1 MNDRAVHSA
10 LPLPLLEG
18 VAGEVQEVIG
28 RDATIR
34 LIVAMRGKTGRS
46 WRVCFYVPKHLPIDH
61 ELVGILGWRDARR
74 LSRWFGGEILQTSNL
89 RFVERR
95 WRGFAVWKLALV
107 DQVPA
112 SSIAEWLGVDVT
124 TVRKTLL
131 RKPPE
136 EFHSL
141 LADVG
146 WEGVLDV

>member
-1 MNDRAVHSA
+1 MNERADHSA
-10 LPLPLLEG
+10 LPAPLLEG
-18 VAGEVQEVIG
+18 VAGELQEIIG

-34 LIVAMRGKTGRS
+34 LILAMRGKTGRS
-46 WRVCFYVPKHLPIDH
+46 WRVCFYVPKHLPIEH

-95 WRGFAVWKLALV
+95 WRIFAVWKLAVV

-112 SSIAEWLGVDVT
+112 SSISEWLGVDVT

-136 EFHSL
+136 EFRAL

-146 WEGVLDV
+146 WEGVGDV